1 MKKTENEVIDVL
13 VADDEES
20 MREFLEIVLG
30 NEGLRVKVVSDGDE
44 AIDVIATTPPTVF
57 LQDLRMGGLDGM
69 DLLRAAKE
77 LEPDMPVLVMTA
89 FSSWETAVEAMRLG
103 AFDYLRKPFDTDH
116 VRSVIQRALEAVEQR
131 LSGDEVSRHLVGNTE
146 SMRQLLDLVKKI
158 APTDSTVLVSGESG
172 CGKELIARAI
182 HSASYRNSGPF
193 VAVNCSAFS
202 ENLLES
208 ELFGHRR
215 GSFTDAVEDRKGV
228 FVNAHG
234 GTLFLDEVADMSLQT
249 QAKILRALEERKVIP
264 VGGDSETAVDVRVIA
279 ATNKNLEEEIHCGRF
294 REDLFY
300 RLNVIPAHLP
310 PLRERLDDI
319 PLLAGHFLARY
330 ARKMSSNVES
340 LSLKAQKSLMEY
352 SWPGNVR
359 ELENVIQR
367 HVALADGDV
376 IEEIDIGSP
385 SVETRSTSL
394 SGDPS
399 LRREQEGTGQI
410 DLPQEGF
417 VLDHVLE
424 DIERN
429 LLAQALERTEG
440 NLTKAAKILG
450 MSYRSIRY
458 KVKKLQVRSMMTNY

>member
-1 MKKTENEVIDVL
+1 MKKPETETIDVL

-20 MREFLEIVLG
+20 MREFLEIVLE
-30 NEGLRVKVVSDGDE
+30 NEGLRVKSVSDGDE
-44 AIDVIATTPPTVF
+44 ALEVIKSTPPTVF

-69 DLLRAAKE
+69 RLLSAAKE
-77 LEPDMPVLVMTA
+77 LQPEMPVLVMTA

-116 VRSVIQRALEAVEQR
+116 VRSVIQRALQVVKER
-131 LSGDEVSRHLVGNTE
+131 LSGDDVSRHMVGNTPA
-146 SMRQLLDLVKKI
+146 MRELLDLVKKI

-182 HSASYRNSGPF
+182 HSASYRTSGPF

-215 GSFTDAVEDRKGV
+215 GSFTGAVEDRKGV

-234 GTLFLDEVADMSLQT
+234 GTLFLDEVADMSLKT
-249 QAKILRALEERKVIP
+249 QVKILRALEERKVIP
-264 VGGDSETAVDVRVIA
+264 VGGDEEIPVDVRVIA
-279 ATNKNLEEEIHCGRF
+279 ATNKNLEEEVATGRF

-319 PLLAGHFLARY
+319 PLLSGHFLARY
-330 ARKMSSNVES
+330 AEKMSSQVES

-367 HVALADGDV
+367 HVALADGV
-376 IEEIDIGSP
+376 EITEIDIGSP
-385 SVETRSTSL
+385 STENLPEKLQETVF
-394 SGDPS
+394 SGAGG
-399 LRREQEGTGQI
+399 GTHEFLDI
-410 DLPQEGF
+410 PQEGI
-417 VLDHVLE
+417 VLDHILE

-429 LLAQALERTEG
+429 LLAQALDRTGG

-458 KVKKLQVRSMMTNY
+458 KVKKLQVRSLMAN